1 MMFTAPAIDP
11 SLLIKTS
18 VPGIRSHSM
27 MSMFPPSI
35 LAMFNVMSRD
45 CMSIAFLIDVLRL
58 ANGGHRS
65 WKAIAGGVFLG
76 DDVVSWRFVCVCGS
90 KWVNKM
96 RNKWC
101 FQAGETITIW
111 HRELNECKLEFNNIL
126 FYFVFS

>member
-76 DDVVSWRFVCVCGS
+76 DDVVRLRFVCVCVDRSGLIKCEINGVS
-90 KWVNKM
+90 K
-96 RNKWC
+96 
-101 FQAGETITIW
+101 QA
-111 HRELNECKLEFNNIL
+111 KLSQSDTEN
-126 FYFVFS
+126 